1 MLLAVLGLILLVLVY
16 IGRDID
22 VLRKDVAAL
31 RKLWT
36 CPTCHGTGREEVSPG
51 SEILGKCL
59 SCKGTG
65 LRS

>member
-22 VLRKDVAAL
+22 ALRKDMAHM

-36 CPTCHGTGREEVSPG
+36 CPICQGTGREEISPG
-51 SEILGKCL
+51 S
-59 SCKGTG
+59 GTLVG
-65 LRS
+65 V